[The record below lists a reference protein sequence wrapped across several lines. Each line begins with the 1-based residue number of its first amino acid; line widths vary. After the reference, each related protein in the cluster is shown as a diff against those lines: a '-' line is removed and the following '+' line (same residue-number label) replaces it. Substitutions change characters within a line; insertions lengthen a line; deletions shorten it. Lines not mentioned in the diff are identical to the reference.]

1 MKRHFYPSIYRT
13 AQEIPVTAKTPPRR
27 FPRWRRCLA
36 GGMLCLTLAAGSGV
50 GAATPANGAG
60 PVPVNGLAN
69 AGATTTVQNPGV
81 VSWVHIGDLH
91 ITTADQQNYKDLQ
104 TIIANTNQY
113 LKNGVNFAVLPGD
126 NANDDTEAEYQLI
139 KQATDQL
146 QVPLYSVPGD
156 HDLKS
161 GLTNYNKYME
171 PVDYQ
176 SFTADKYHFVF
187 LDVMSG
193 ISNDE
198 KTWLTNDLDTAA
210 KAGLKSVIVM
220 HSYTVASQIQDVIQ
234 RDNVIMVDSGHT
246 HYNDVANDGHTVY
259 AAGRNTG
266 QVTEGPVGFD
276 MINLDNGVV
285 SWKFKPLGSWPFAM
299 ITSPSD
305 EQLMIDG
312 TQVVHGV
319 TDIRA
324 KIWDD
329 KGVASATM
337 SIDNGTPIPMQQIGT
352 TQMWS
357 VPWDSTA
364 AGDGEHRLTL
374 NVTGAGGNTTED
386 KITVLANQS
395 GTTQL
400 SQRSFG
406 PSGNSLGAYAEKGL
420 LGNHAAGA
428 GGKGAPGAAG
438 GKGAPGGAACPP
450 TANAATGTATA
461 TPSPSAAA
469 NTGTAPVA
477 SAASGSPAADSQ
489 ITNKQPAANCAPAA
503 AGSKGGKAAPGSAG
517 GTQPGTTGTAPN
529 MGTAPSA
536 GAATGTPG
544 TTVPPTGNGANPAAG
559 TGTPNQPGAG
569 GKGRGS
575 KGMIPGT
582 SAQPSA
588 PAMPAAPG
596 TSNPAPNG
604 GAQPGQAPATGGKG
618 APGAKGHGAAT
629 VTAVNGNQVTVKY
642 ADGTTQTVTVAPN
655 TQIIKEVTASTADL
669 KPGETVAIGGVNG
682 TGDGQIA
689 TTVEI
694 PLPTTTSPAAT
705 NSATPTP

>member
-1 MKRHFYPSIYRT
+1 MKRNTLRIIGRT
-13 AQEIPVTAKTPPRR
+13 RKDSAMLTRTSSRR
-27 FPRWRRCLA
+27 LPRWRRCLA

-50 GAATPANGAG
+50 GAATPTNSVG
-60 PVPVNGLAN
+60 PIPVNGLAN

-171 PVDYQ
+171 PVNYQ
-176 SFTADKYHFVF
+176 SFTVDKYHFVF

-220 HSYTVASQIQDVIQ
+220 HSYTVASQLQDVIQ

-276 MINLDNGVV
+276 MINLDNGVM

-312 TQVVHGV
+312 TQVVHGA

-357 VPWDSTA
+357 VPWDSMA

-386 KITVLANQS
+386 KITVLVNQS
-395 GTTQL
+395 GNTQL
-400 SQRSFG
+400 PQRSFG
-406 PSGNSLGAYAEKGL
+406 PTGNSLGAYAEKGL
-420 LGNHAAGA
+420 LGNHTASGA

-438 GKGAPGGAACPP
+438 GKGA
-450 TANAATGTATA
+450 
-461 TPSPSAAA
+461 S
-469 NTGTAPVA
+469 V
-477 SAASGSPAADSQ
+477 
-489 ITNKQPAANCAPAA
+489 
-503 AGSKGGKAAPGSAG
+503 GKAAPGGTG
-517 GTQPGTTGTAPN
+517 GTQPGNT
-529 MGTAPSA
+529 GTAPSA
-536 GAATGTPG
+536 GTATGTPG
-544 TTVPPTGNGANPAAG
+544 TTAPPTGNGTTNQPGTVPPTNAG
-559 TGTPNQPGAG
+559 ASGQPGAG
-569 GKGRGS
+569 SKGRGP
-575 KGMIPGT
+575 KRMTPGAST
-582 SAQPSA
+582 QPGAS
-588 PAMPAAPG
+588 AMPAAPNA
-596 TSNPAPNG
+596 SNPAANNG
-604 GAQPGQAPATGGKG
+604 GQPGQAPAASGKG

-642 ADGTTQTVTVAPN
+642 ADGTTQTVTVAAS

-669 KPGETVAIGGVNG
+669 KPGQTVTIGGVSG
-682 TGDGQIA
+682 IGDGQTA
-689 TTVEI
+689 ATVEI
-694 PLPTTTSPAAT
+694 PLPMTSTAAPAT
-705 NSATPTP
+705 NSPVPTP

>member
-1 MKRHFYPSIYRT
+1 
-13 AQEIPVTAKTPPRR
+13 
-27 FPRWRRCLA
+27 
-36 GGMLCLTLAAGSGV
+36 MLCLTLAAGNGV
-50 GAATPANGAG
+50 GAQTPANGTG
-60 PVPVNGLAN
+60 PIPVNGLAN
-69 AGATTTVQNPGV
+69 AGATTTIQNPGV

-171 PVDYQ
+171 PVNYQ

-220 HSYTVASQIQDVIQ
+220 HSYTVASQLQDVIQ

-246 HYNDVANDGHTVY
+246 HYNDVANDGHTIY

-299 ITSPSD
+299 ITAPSD

-312 TQVVHGV
+312 TQVVHGT

-329 KGVASATM
+329 KGVAAATM

-357 VPWDSTA
+357 VPWDSTT

-374 NVTGAGGNTTED
+374 DVKGAGGNTTED
-386 KITVLANQS
+386 KITVLVNQS

-400 SQRSFG
+400 PQRAFG
-406 PSGNSLGAYAEKGL
+406 PTGNSLGAYVEKGL
-420 LGNHAAGA
+420 LGNHTAASGGKGA
-428 GGKGAPGAAG
+428 GGKGS
-438 GKGAPGGAACPP
+438 PGGNDAPACSP
-450 TANAATGTATA
+450 TATPATNTGAATA
-461 TPSPSAAA
+461 TPGATAQPSA
-469 NTGTAPVA
+469 
-477 SAASGSPAADSQ
+477 SA
-489 ITNKQPAANCAPAA
+489 TTQPAANCAPAA
-503 AGSKGGKAAPGSAG
+503 PNANQG
-517 GTQPGTTGTAPN
+517 QP
-529 MGTAPSA
+529 
-536 GAATGTPG
+536 
-544 TTVPPTGNGANPAAG
+544 
-559 TGTPNQPGAG
+559 AG
-569 GKGRGS
+569 GKGS
-575 KGMIPGT
+575 PKG
-582 SAQPSA
+582 QA
-588 PAMPAAPG
+588 PAMPSA
-596 TSNPAPNG
+596 SK
-604 GAQPGQAPATGGKG
+604 GAQPGQAPASGGKG
-618 APGAKGHGAAT
+618 AAGAKGHGAAT
-629 VTAVNGNQVTVKY
+629 VSAVNGNRVTVKY
-642 ADGTTQTVTVAPN
+642 ADGTTQTVMVAAS
-655 TQIIKEVTASTADL
+655 TQIIKEVTASTSDL
-669 KPGETVAIGGVNG
+669 KPGQTVAIGGVNG
-682 TGDGQIA
+682 TGDGQTAA
-689 TTVEI
+689 TIEI
-694 PLPTTTSPAAT
+694 PLPTPTG
-705 NSATPTP
+705 ATPASSSTAPSGTPTAPPAINGPVATP

>member
-1 MKRHFYPSIYRT
+1 MKRHRYPSIHRT
-13 AQEIPVTAKTPPRR
+13 TQEIPVTTPIPARR

-50 GAATPANGAG
+50 GAATPANGGG
-60 PVPVNGLAN
+60 PIPVNGLAN

-156 HDLKS
+156 HDHKS
-161 GLTNYNKYME
+161 GLTNYNTYME

-220 HSYTVASQIQDVIQ
+220 HSYTVASQLQDVIQ

-259 AAGRNTG
+259 TAGRNTG

-312 TQVVHGV
+312 TQVVHGA

-337 SIDNGTPIPMQQIGT
+337 TIDNGTPIPMQQIGT

-364 AGDGEHRLTL
+364 AGNGEHHLTL
-374 NVTGAGGNTTED
+374 NVKGAGGNTTED
-386 KITVLANQS
+386 QITVLANQS
-395 GTTQL
+395 GTAQL
-400 SQRSFG
+400 PQRTFG
-406 PSGNSLGAYAEKGL
+406 PTGNSLGAYAEKGL
-420 LGNHAAGA
+420 LGNHTA
-428 GGKGAPGAAG
+428 AAG

-450 TANAATGTATA
+450 TANAATGAATA
-461 TPSPSAAA
+461 TSGTPAA
-469 NTGTAPVA
+469 NTGTAPSA
-477 SAASGSPAADSQ
+477 SAASGSPAAGSQ
-489 ITNKQPAANCAPAA
+489 MANSQGRSGRQRRSGWRRWDTARQYRHGSERGRRDGN
-503 AGSKGGKAAPGSAG
+503 AGYDGFAHR
-517 GTQPGTTGTAPN
+517 QRRTAC
-529 MGTAPSA
+529 
-536 GAATGTPG
+536 
-544 TTVPPTGNGANPAAG
+544 
-559 TGTPNQPGAG
+559 
-569 GKGRGS
+569 GR
-575 KGMIPGT
+575 
-582 SAQPSA
+582 
-588 PAMPAAPG
+588 
-596 TSNPAPNG
+596 
-604 GAQPGQAPATGGKG
+604 
-618 APGAKGHGAAT
+618 
-629 VTAVNGNQVTVKY
+629 
-642 ADGTTQTVTVAPN
+642 
-655 TQIIKEVTASTADL
+655 
-669 KPGETVAIGGVNG
+669 
-682 TGDGQIA
+682 
-689 TTVEI
+689 
-694 PLPTTTSPAAT
+694 
-705 NSATPTP
+705 